1 MRDLAFLIGHHF
13 DDFLELKELNL
24 AEFLA
29 IPSLN
34 LFIVTV
40 TLMRS
45 LDHGIFERA
54 NNLARIDALV
64 LGDLIYFSL
73 QCRDEHACSSQSWDP
88 DGWPGSLPAPPQAEP
103 SI

>member
-29 IPSLN
+29 IAGLD
-34 LFIVTV
+34 LFIMTV

-45 LDHGIFERA
+45 LDHGLFERTDDV
-54 NNLARIDALV
+54 ARIDALV
-64 LGDLIYFSL
+64 LGYLIYFSL

-88 DGWPGSLPAPPQAEP
+88 GCWPGSLPASPQAEP